1 MSESGQKQSQTEGR
15 SNLLPLDT
23 GNESNLT
30 IVLPPPGIIKIIES
44 LISNGNAANINSFSK
59 KKVS

>member
-1 MSESGQKQSQTEGR
+1 MLESGQKQSQTEGR

-30 IVLPPPGIIKIIES
+30 IVLPPPGIIKLEE
-44 LISNGNAANINSFSK
+44 LTKLNLLENK
-59 KKVS
+59 QLC